1 MPEVQWITEA
11 STRAV
16 SSYTHYFVI
25 SPNDTYDARS
35 AEISFINKENN
46 IEEKVVITQVQKDAI
61 ITFHYTVTIKKLHL
75 VPIRI
80 ITLLVQ
86 KVES

>member
-46 IEEKVVITQVQKDAI
+46 IEEKVVITQVQRMRLL
-61 ITFHYTVTIKKLHL
+61 LHRMSMRYL
-75 VPIRI
+75 LQAVRL
-80 ITLLVQ
+80 TLHCRQ
-86 KVES
+86 M